1 MLLPCNGIFSVVGWW
16 LCART
21 VVPQGAENREPLERV
36 YKLDVLILAVRVHVY
51 AYIIYLFIY
60 LSIYL
65 FIYLSIYLFVCLSIY
80 LFIYLIY
87 LFMCVCVE
95 CVDVAVYGQC
105 LWNDVAAAALIHLYS
120 YCLLPI
126 HFEPLRQKVNT

>member
-16 LCART
+16 LGAHT

-51 AYIIYLFIY
+51 TYIFIYLSIYLFISLSLYLFIY

-65 FIYLSIYLFVCLSIY
+65 FNYLTI
-80 LFIYLIY
+80 
-87 LFMCVCVE
+87 
-95 CVDVAVYGQC
+95 
-105 LWNDVAAAALIHLYS
+105 
-120 YCLLPI
+120 
-126 HFEPLRQKVNT
+126 

>member
-65 FIYLSIYLFVCLSIY
+65 FIYLSVY

-87 LFMCVCVE
+87 LFIYVCVSS
-95 CVDVAVYGQC
+95 VSM
-105 LWNDVAAAALIHLYS
+105 WLYMANV
-120 YCLLPI
+120 CGMTWQRP
-126 HFEPLRQKVNT
+126 H

>member
-16 LCART
+16 LGART

-51 AYIIYLFIY
+51 TYIFIY

-65 FIYLSIYLFVCLSIY
+65 FIYLSLYLFIYLSIY
-80 LFIYLIY
+80 LFVYLSI
-87 LFMCVCVE
+87 
-95 CVDVAVYGQC
+95 
-105 LWNDVAAAALIHLYS
+105 
-120 YCLLPI
+120 
-126 HFEPLRQKVNT
+126 